1 MMCYFLN
8 MRVNLNDTFLLSFD
22 WIYVILTCIP
32 SNTNKDNSLKFRT
45 TFLCFILFC
54 SMISFKATAN
64 PQKVHTQLPTN
75 SVAMSDDALS
85 TFFNPAGLGTSRAL
99 NLYYLRTYHSDYPGD
114 DAFFVSAPGGG
125 FGMEFANA
133 PNDIDFTRYSLSAGR
148 HFGSS
153 LYWGT
158 SYSWINSDDTEYD
171 KFKSVSVG
179 MMYRRRFF
187 SIGAIG
193 RDLNRPKIENQKI
206 GRTYD
211 VGIALRP
218 GTWRTTLSVDMRK
231 VQDIPG
237 LDFSYG
243 VEIRPIRELMFRGTY
258 NSDNSFDIRFGINIG
273 NYGIGSANYYEES
286 RKSNAGVG
294 YFHFST
300 AAITKS
306 IMRKRHFVRMK
317 LAEVDS
323 VLRIAKWDKD
333 VAGALIEIS
342 GSNYGM
348 GRYQEFRD
356 AILDFKK
363 SGKVVISY
371 LTGCTSGE
379 YIVASACDSI
389 LMHPSTDLRLI
400 GIRSEPMFYKGLL
413 DKIGIR
419 ALLENIGEYKSATEA
434 FTRSKMSE
442 PYLEN
447 MNAILDD
454 LYDQLTNEIASARGW
469 TQDFVKQL
477 IDNGPYTA
485 NEAIRNNLV
494 DEITYSDGLHHRAEK
509 LSGTDVNFV
518 DVNDYIRS
526 GLFPQE
532 WSVPKPKIAVIE
544 AEGMMMTGESFTDP
558 FTGTKVM
565 GADTIVRA
573 VNYTRYDDSI
583 KAVVLRVDTGGG
595 LVIAADVIWN
605 ELVELTVK
613 KPLIISMGDIA
624 ASGGYYI
631 AAPADVIVAEP
642 GTITGSIGVIG
653 GKYSYKGLFEKLG
666 IHREILK
673 RGKNA
678 DFYSNFSDYP
688 PEEQAIIKKQI
699 KEIYNDFV
707 AKVTRGRRLLNR
719 TEVEKVAQ
727 GLIWTGKQAKK
738 NGLVDELGGLSKAL
752 SIAQIRAGLENRH
765 VEIVRLPRP
774 SALIQLLGNIQ
785 MMSTNRTSQIH
796 NILQST
802 GQNDSL
808 NLIDI
813 LRKHRIFLLAPF
825 DINVGM

>member
-1 MMCYFLN
+1 
-8 MRVNLNDTFLLSFD
+8 
-22 WIYVILTCIP
+22 
-32 SNTNKDNSLKFRT
+32 
-45 TFLCFILFC
+45 
-54 SMISFKATAN
+54 MISFYATAN
-64 PQKVHTQLPTN
+64 PQKVHTHLPTN

-85 TFFNPAGLGTSRAL
+85 TFFNPAGLGASRAL

-125 FGMEFANA
+125 FGMEFVNA

-158 SYSWINSDDTEYD
+158 SYSWINSDDKEYD

-179 MMYRRRFF
+179 LMYRRRFF

-193 RDLNRPKIENQKI
+193 RDLNRPKLLNQKI
-206 GRTYD
+206 GPTYD
-211 VGIALRP
+211 VGIAIRP

-231 VQDIPG
+231 VQDVSG

-243 VEIRPIRELMFRGTY
+243 LEVRPIRELMVRGTY

-294 YFHFST
+294 YFQFS
-300 AAITKS
+300 AAPITKP
-306 IMRKRHFVRMK
+306 ITRKRNFVRMK
-317 LAEVDS
+317 LEEVDS
-323 VLRIAKWDKD
+323 VTRVAKWDKD

-342 GSNYGM
+342 GSNYGI
-348 GRYQEFRD
+348 GRYQEIRD
-356 AILDFKK
+356 AILNFKK

-371 LTGCTSGE
+371 ITDCSTGE

-389 LMHPSTDLRLI
+389 LIHPNTYLRLI
-400 GIRSEPMFYKGLL
+400 GLRSEPMFFKGLL

-434 FTRSKMSE
+434 FTRTNMSE
-442 PYLEN
+442 PYREN
-447 MNAILDD
+447 INAILDD
-454 LYDQLTNEIASARGW
+454 LYDQLTNDIASARGW
-469 TQDFVKQL
+469 TQEFVKQL
-477 IDNGPYTA
+477 IDNGPYSA
-485 NEAIRNNLV
+485 NEAFRNNLV
-494 DEITYSDGLHHRAEK
+494 DEIVYSDGLHHRAKK
-509 LSGTDVNFV
+509 LSDADVNLV
-518 DVNDYIRS
+518 DVNDYMRS
-526 GLFPQE
+526 GLFPHE

-565 GADTIVRA
+565 GAETIVRA
-573 VNYTRYDDSI
+573 INHTRHNDSI
-583 KAVVLRVDTGGG
+583 KAVVLRIDSGGG

-613 KPLIISMGDIA
+613 KPLIVSMGDYA

-653 GKYSYKGLFEKLG
+653 GKYSFKGLFAKLG
-666 IHREILK
+666 IHKEILK

-678 DFYSNFSDYP
+678 DFYSNYSDYP

-707 AKVTRGRRLLNR
+707 AKVTRGRKQLNR

-727 GLIWTGKQAKK
+727 GLIWTGKQAKE

-752 SIAQIRAGLENRH
+752 SIAQTKAGLENKQ

-774 SALIQLLGNIQ
+774 TALAQILGNVQ
-785 MMSTNRTSQIH
+785 LMSTNRTSQIQ
-796 NILQST
+796 NILQSI
-802 GQNDSL
+802 GQTESL
-808 NLIDI
+808 ILIDI
-813 LRKHRIFLLAPF
+813 LKKHRIFLLAPF
-825 DINVGM
+825 DIDVGM